1 MKITRRD
8 DLLQKEREKNKINV
22 KFFCFPE
29 DDDTR
34 MTFLRIRFK
43 IERTLEQKVLKKERI
58 YQNVLNALLKNAHY
72 KNNA

>member
-1 MKITRRD
+1 MICCK
-8 DLLQKEREKNKINV
+8 KKGKKNKINV

-58 YQNVLNALLKNAHY
+58 YQNVLNTPLKNAHY
-72 KNNA
+72 NS